1 MSNAIDVTISGSVGA
16 YSCVVDACVGV
27 LAQSGAGVTPDAAVA
42 SARASAQAAALAFL
56 GATPTPAQ
64 LTNIEARL
72 RNACSAAIFIYNNPA
87 PALAPATGF
96 GTDVSTFPDLDPTF
110 TIISG
115 QHVVGEACARR
126 LYCPRGGLL
135 YDSDYGMDVRLLL
148 NAGFTPQQAYVF
160 KTALE
165 SECEKDERVIAASA
179 VLAYVNATNTL
190 TATIRVQTS
199 NATAFA
205 LTLTVTQVAV
215 NITIIPS
222 A

>member
-1 MSNAIDVTISGSVGA
+1 MSNAIDVTITGAPGA

-27 LAQSGAGVTPDAAVA
+27 VAQTGAGTTPDAAVA
-42 SARASAQAAALAFL
+42 FARVAAQAAILAFL
-56 GATPTPAQ
+56 VATPTPAQ

-72 RNACSAAIFIYNNPA
+72 RNACSAALFVYNNPA

-126 LYCPRGGLL
+126 LYCPHGGLL

-148 NAGFTPQQAYVF
+148 NAGFTQQQAYVF

-165 SECEKDERVIAASA
+165 SECEKAERVVSASA
-179 VLAYVNATNTL
+179 VLAYVNATNTM
-190 TATIRVQTS
+190 TATIRVLTS
-199 NATAFA
+199 NATSFA
-205 LTLTVTQVAV
+205 LTLTVSQVGV

-222 A
+222 V